1 MKSVIYIAV
10 TLLSLY
16 GSPATAADN
25 YTNALLNEAV
35 RKGNKSTPLIVNP
48 TLTMERLST
57 SDGEITYHYRS
68 MTLTQNKGVNQFVE
82 EQQKKLYP
90 YVCTSPSQ
98 EIFRRHGITVNYLY
112 NDKTTLQ
119 RVTRLVENVLAA
131 RFYLTHKKNPQQCA
145 GFSYLAG

>member
-57 SDGEITYHYRS
+57 SDEEITYHYRS

-98 EIFRRHGITVNYLY
+98 EILGKRIKWLILPLHESETDRHLIGLS
-112 NDKTTLQ
+112 
-119 RVTRLVENVLAA
+119 
-131 RFYLTHKKNPQQCA
+131 
-145 GFSYLAG
+145 G

>member
-112 NDKTTLQ
+112 NDKNNDFYAVISIDTTTCNEVGWKRSSSTFL
-119 RVTRLVENVLAA
+119 
-131 RFYLTHKKNPQQCA
+131 FDP
-145 GFSYLAG
+145 